1 MIDSPKLIA
10 AIEAAERFLSA
21 CNDVR
26 ELEREAQSDCDRRK
40 ASAIRPENVFK
51 HVSRVSHAAAK
62 RASMDLTRAL
72 AQLRKPG
79 AF

>member
-1 MIDSPKLIA
+1 MNYSPKLLA

-21 CNDVR
+21 CNEVQDV
-26 ELEREAQSDCDRRK
+26 ERDAQVDFEERK
-40 ASAIRPENVFK
+40 SSENRPEYVFK
-51 HVSRVSHAAAK
+51 HVSRTSHAAAK